1 MNRLHTT
8 IKIEAEWSKSSI
20 NFLDVLITLKGGII
34 KTDLYV
40 VYPDNHQYLYVFSCH
55 PFHCKKT
62 IPYSQALRLNRTL
75 L

>member
-40 VYPDNHQYLYVFSCH
+40 VSPDNHQYL
-55 PFHCKKT
+55 
-62 IPYSQALRLNRTL
+62 
-75 L
+75 

>member
-8 IKIEAEWSKSSI
+8 IKIEAEWCKSSI
-20 NFLDVLITLKGGII
+20 NFLDALVTLKEGII

-40 VYPDNHQYLYVFSCH
+40 ASPDNHQYLEAFSCH

-62 IPYSQALRLNRTL
+62 IPYSQALRLNHTL
-75 L
+75 P

>member
-20 NFLDVLITLKGGII
+20 NVLDVLITLKEGII

-40 VYPDNHQYLYVFSCH
+40 VSPDNHQYFKFFHVTLSTVRKLYPIVKLYV
-55 PFHCKKT
+55 
-62 IPYSQALRLNRTL
+62 
-75 L
+75 